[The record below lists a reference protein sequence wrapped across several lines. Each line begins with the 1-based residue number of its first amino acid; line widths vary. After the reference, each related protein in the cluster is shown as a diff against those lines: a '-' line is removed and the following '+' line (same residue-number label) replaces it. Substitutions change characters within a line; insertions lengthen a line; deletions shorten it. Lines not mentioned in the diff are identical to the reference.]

1 MNIDAFI
8 DEYLVSRSQETEKA
22 YRSDLKKF
30 EAFLVEQGL
39 TVEAARPTHIRAF
52 VNWLA
57 ARRNTRTKRRGLS
70 EDTIKRHVSA
80 VRAYY
85 EWLRF
90 SNPLL
95 LDPTSFFHFRR
106 VRMRRKVLGIP
117 AEVVDR
123 MCAADEKEEAAI
135 VLLFRRSGVRLSE
148 LIALNRN
155 SFEIFPATAQ
165 APAHAR
171 LVVLGKGGKT
181 RTVLVSEDAVNAVR
195 GYLRERRD
203 KDPALF
209 LSSRG
214 RISKRTVQRMIQ
226 RLGSGCGCDD
236 AHVHRLRHGF
246 ATDMLEGDMRIEVL
260 QKLMG
265 HEKPETTLSYVDSL
279 ERNTARQYHAVLD
292 VILCR
297 DVAIGAPVQPA
308 GKRLERS
315 GAVLQNRR
323 NGRLF
328 PKATG
333 ATHSGR
339 HRAA

>member
-22 YRSDLKKF
+22 YRSDLRKF
-30 EAFLVEQGL
+30 AAFLVEQGL
-39 TVEAARPTHIRAF
+39 EINAVRPTHIRAF

-90 SNPLL
+90 SNPQL

-106 VRMRRKVLGIP
+106 GRMRRKVLGIP
-117 AEVVDR
+117 SDVVDR
-123 MCAADEKEEAAI
+123 MCAADEKKEAAI

-155 SFEIFPATAQ
+155 SFEIFPATALV
-165 APAHAR
+165 PAHAR
-171 LVVLGKGGKT
+171 LVVRGKGGKT
-181 RTVLVSEDAVNAVR
+181 RTVLVSEDAVIAVLV
-195 GYLRERRD
+195 YLRERRD
-203 KDPALF
+203 NDPALF

-214 RISKRTVQRMIQ
+214 RISKRTVQRMIK
-226 RLGSGCGCDD
+226 RLGSGCGCHD

-246 ATDMLEGDMRIEVL
+246 ATDMLEGDMRIETL
-260 QKLMG
+260 QKLLG

-279 ERNTARQYHAVLD
+279 ERNTARQYHAALD
-292 VILCR
+292 VILRR
-297 DVAIGAPVQPA
+297 DVAFGACLQSA
-308 GKRLERS
+308 GKLHKCN
-315 GAVLQNRR
+315 GIVLHNRR

-328 PKATG
+328 PKATRR
-333 ATHSGR
+333 APFGR
-339 HRAA
+339 RRAA